1 VTDAQVE
8 RFHDVAIREGNR
20 AAALEIFKG
29 SFTGGSKR
37 FLDSPIPKIKD
48 IKTPT
53 LILWG
58 DKDNLIGVNNVDN
71 FLRDIPG
78 SRAEIYKNVGHVPME
93 EVPGKVV
100 ESIQKFV
107 R

>member
-1 VTDAQVE
+1 L
-8 RFHDVAIREGNR
+8 N
-20 AAALEIFKG
+20 
-29 SFTGGSKR
+29 
-37 FLDSPIPKIKD
+37 SPVPKIKD

-71 FLRDIPG
+71 FLRDISG
-78 SRAEIYKNVGHVPME
+78 SQAEIYKNVGHVPME
-93 EVPGKVV
+93 EVPRKVV

>member
-1 VTDAQVE
+1 
-8 RFHDVAIREGNR
+8 
-20 AAALEIFKG
+20 
-29 SFTGGSKR
+29 
-37 FLDSPIPKIKD
+37 
-48 IKTPT
+48 
-53 LILWG
+53 LWG

-71 FLRDIPG
+71 FLRDIQG

-93 EVPGKVV
+93 EIPGKVA